1 MSAITIL
8 PASGEL
14 SPAPVKRFRRAF
26 SAKRDTPEVLARQA
40 QVTLLAF
47 RAHATRTD
55 AVAFLNL
62 DHAELGGRP
71 IDIGGA
77 DDAGFARVE
86 AVLVR
91 ATVARG

>member
-14 SPAPVKRFRRAF
+14 SPSPTKRFRRAF
-26 SAKRDTPEVLARQA
+26 SARRDAPDVLARQA

-71 IDIGGA
+71 IDIGGQ
-77 DDAGFARVE
+77 DDAGLARVE
-86 AVLVR
+86 AMLERVNT
-91 ATVARG
+91 TVD

>member
-8 PASGEL
+8 PASGDL

-26 SAKRDTPEVLARQA
+26 SARRDTPEVLARQA

-47 RAHATRTD
+47 RAHATRSD

-71 IDIGGA
+71 IDIGGQN
-77 DDAGFARVE
+77 DAGLARVE
-86 AVLVR
+86 AVLIR
-91 ATVARG
+91 ATVTGR